1 MHQYMFDFIER
12 DLAATL
18 LDASQYFP
26 VLCVTGPRQS
36 GKSTLIKHIFNG
48 YRRFT
53 LEDYDVRSMAQN
65 DPLGFLN
72 QTNGGMIID
81 EVQRVPELLSYIQGI
96 VDDRPERRFV
106 LSGSSNFLLLKT
118 VSQSLAGRAGV
129 FELLPMSLSEA
140 KEAYAEKTLDE
151 IIYNGCFP
159 AVCAGKNV
167 AKYLYPAYTKTY
179 IDKDLRQLININNL
193 SQFHTF
199 LRLCAARIGSI
210 FNASEL
216 AGEVGVASNT
226 INAWVSVLEASYI
239 IMRLQPWSENTRKR
253 LTKSPKLYFCD
264 TGLACH
270 LLDIE
275 SPEQLSR
282 DKMRGHL
289 FENLIVM
296 EALKQRYNK
305 GKESNIFF
313 FRDAKGNEIDLLI
326 REAGELKAIEIKS
339 SQTYAPSFEDVLKNT
354 DSLLTTPVSKR
365 AVVYAGNM
373 ENATADIAL
382 LNYRNFCSL

>member
-1 MHQYMFDFIER
+1 MFDFIER

-53 LEDYDVRSMAQN
+53 LEDWDVRSMAQN

>member
-239 IMRLQPWSENTRKR
+239 IMRLQPWSENSRKR

-296 EALKQRYNK
+296 EALKQRYNM

-339 SQTYAPSFEDVLKNT
+339 SQTYAPSFEDVLKKSG
-354 DSLLTTPVSKR
+354 SLLTTPVSKR

-373 ENATADIAL
+373 ENAAADIAL

>member
-1 MHQYMFDFIER
+1 MFDFIER

-216 AGEVGVASNT
+216 AGEVGVTSNT

-239 IMRLQPWSENTRKR
+239 IMRLQPWSENSRKR

-339 SQTYAPSFEDVLKNT
+339 SQTYAPSFEDVLKKSG
-354 DSLLTTPVSKR
+354 SLLTTPVSKR

-373 ENATADIAL
+373 ENAAADIAL

>member
-289 FENLIVM
+289 FENLIVL

-339 SQTYAPSFEDVLKNT
+339 SQTYAPSFEDVLKQT

-365 AVVYAGNM
+365 AVVYAGKM
-373 ENATADIAL
+373 ENAAADIAL

>member
-72 QTNGGMIID
+72 QTNEGMIID

-296 EALKQRYNK
+296 EALKQRYNM

-354 DSLLTTPVSKR
+354 NSLLTTPVSKR

>member
-72 QTNGGMIID
+72 QTNEGMIID

-339 SQTYAPSFEDVLKNT
+339 SQTYAPSFEDVLKKT
-354 DSLLTTPVSKR
+354 GSLLTTPVSKR

-373 ENATADIAL
+373 ENAAADIAL

>member
-96 VDDRPERRFV
+96 VDNRSERRFV

-239 IMRLQPWSENTRKR
+239 IMRLQPWSENSRKR

-339 SQTYAPSFEDVLKNT
+339 SQTYAPSFEDVLKKT
-354 DSLLTTPVSKR
+354 DSLLTTPVFKR

-373 ENATADIAL
+373 ENAAADIAL

>member
-239 IMRLQPWSENTRKR
+239 IMRLQPWSENSRKR

-305 GKESNIFF
+305 GKDSNIFF

-339 SQTYAPSFEDVLKNT
+339 SQTYAPSFEDVLKKT
-354 DSLLTTPVSKR
+354 GSLLTTPVSKR

>member
-1 MHQYMFDFIER
+1 MFDFIER

-72 QTNGGMIID
+72 QTNEGMIID

-296 EALKQRYNK
+296 EALKQRYNM

-339 SQTYAPSFEDVLKNT
+339 SQTYAPSFEDVLKQT

-365 AVVYAGNM
+365 AVVYAGKM
-373 ENATADIAL
+373 ENAAADIAL

>member
-1 MHQYMFDFIER
+1 MFDFIER

-53 LEDYDVRSMAQN
+53 LEDWDVRSMAQN

-239 IMRLQPWSENTRKR
+239 IMRLQPWSENSRKR

-339 SQTYAPSFEDVLKNT
+339 SQTYAPSFEDVLKKSG
-354 DSLLTTPVSKR
+354 SLLTTPVSKR

-373 ENATADIAL
+373 ENAAADIAL

>member
-1 MHQYMFDFIER
+1 MFDFIER

-326 REAGELKAIEIKS
+326 REAGELKAIEVKS
-339 SQTYAPSFEDVLKNT
+339 SQTYAPSFEDVLKKT
-354 DSLLTTPVSKR
+354 DSLLTTPVFKR
-365 AVVYAGNM
+365 AIVYAGNM
-373 ENATADIAL
+373 ENAAADIAL
-382 LNYRNFCSL
+382 LNYRNFNLI

>member
-1 MHQYMFDFIER
+1 MFDFIER

>member
-1 MHQYMFDFIER
+1 MFDFIER

-239 IMRLQPWSENTRKR
+239 IMRLQPWSENSRKR

-296 EALKQRYNK
+296 EALKQRYNM

-339 SQTYAPSFEDVLKNT
+339 SQTYAPSFEDVLKKSG
-354 DSLLTTPVSKR
+354 SLLTTPVSKR

-373 ENATADIAL
+373 ENAAADIAL

>member
-239 IMRLQPWSENTRKR
+239 IMRLQPWSENSRKR

-275 SPEQLSR
+275 SPEQISR

-339 SQTYAPSFEDVLKNT
+339 SQTYAPSFEDVLKKSG
-354 DSLLTTPVSKR
+354 SLLTTPVSKR

-373 ENATADIAL
+373 ENAAADIAL

>member
-53 LEDYDVRSMAQN
+53 LEDYDVRSLAQN

-239 IMRLQPWSENTRKR
+239 IMRLQPWSENSRKR

-339 SQTYAPSFEDVLKNT
+339 SQTYAPSFEDVLKKSG
-354 DSLLTTPVSKR
+354 SLLTTPVSKR

-373 ENATADIAL
+373 ENAAADIAL

>member
-339 SQTYAPSFEDVLKNT
+339 SQTYAPSFEDVLKKT

>member
-1 MHQYMFDFIER
+1 MFDFIER

-239 IMRLQPWSENTRKR
+239 IMRLQPWSENSRKR

-339 SQTYAPSFEDVLKNT
+339 SQTYAPSFEDVLKKSG
-354 DSLLTTPVSKR
+354 SLLTTPVSKR

-373 ENATADIAL
+373 ENAAADIAL

>member
-1 MHQYMFDFIER
+1 MFDFIER

-53 LEDYDVRSMAQN
+53 LEDWDVRSMAQN

-339 SQTYAPSFEDVLKNT
+339 SQTYAPSFEDVLKKT
-354 DSLLTTPVSKR
+354 GSLLTTPVSKR

-373 ENATADIAL
+373 ENAAADIAL

>member
-1 MHQYMFDFIER
+1 MFDFIER

-239 IMRLQPWSENTRKR
+239 IMRLQPWSENSRKR

-339 SQTYAPSFEDVLKNT
+339 SQTYAPSF
-354 DSLLTTPVSKR
+354 
-365 AVVYAGNM
+365 
-373 ENATADIAL
+373 
-382 LNYRNFCSL
+382 

>member
-72 QTNGGMIID
+72 QTNEGMIID

-239 IMRLQPWSENTRKR
+239 IMRLQPWSENSRKR

-339 SQTYAPSFEDVLKNT
+339 SQTYAPSFEDVLKKT
-354 DSLLTTPVSKR
+354 GSLLTTPVSKR

-373 ENATADIAL
+373 ENAAADIAL

>member
-1 MHQYMFDFIER
+1 MFDFIER

-53 LEDYDVRSMAQN
+53 LEDYDVRSLAQN

-339 SQTYAPSFEDVLKNT
+339 SQTYAPSFEDVLKKT

>member
-18 LDASQYFP
+18 LDATQYFP

-239 IMRLQPWSENTRKR
+239 IMRLQPWSENSRKR

-296 EALKQRYNK
+296 ETLKQRYNK

-339 SQTYAPSFEDVLKNT
+339 SQTYAPSFEDVLKKSG
-354 DSLLTTPVSKR
+354 SLLTTPVSKR

-373 ENATADIAL
+373 ENAAADIAL

>member
-96 VDDRPERRFV
+96 VDNRSERRFV

-239 IMRLQPWSENTRKR
+239 IMRLQPWSENSRKR

-339 SQTYAPSFEDVLKNT
+339 SQTYAPSFEDVLKKT
-354 DSLLTTPVSKR
+354 DSLLTTPVFKR
-365 AVVYAGNM
+365 AIVYAGNM
-373 ENATADIAL
+373 ENAAADIAL
-382 LNYRNFCSL
+382 LNYRNFNLI

>member
-53 LEDYDVRSMAQN
+53 LEDYDVRSLAQN

-239 IMRLQPWSENTRKR
+239 IMRLQPWSENSRKR

-296 EALKQRYNK
+296 ETLKQRYNK

-339 SQTYAPSFEDVLKNT
+339 SQTYAPSFEDVLKKSG
-354 DSLLTTPVSKR
+354 SLLTTPVSKR

-373 ENATADIAL
+373 ENAAADIAL

>member
-1 MHQYMFDFIER
+1 MFDFIER

-72 QTNGGMIID
+72 QTNEGMIID

-239 IMRLQPWSENTRKR
+239 IMRLQPWSENSRKR

-339 SQTYAPSFEDVLKNT
+339 SQTYAPSFEDVLKKSG
-354 DSLLTTPVSKR
+354 SLLTTPVSKR
-365 AVVYAGNM
+365 AVVYAGNL
-373 ENATADIAL
+373 ENAAADIAL

>member
-72 QTNGGMIID
+72 QTNEGMIID

>member
-53 LEDYDVRSMAQN
+53 LEDWDVRSMAQN

-339 SQTYAPSFEDVLKNT
+339 SQTYAPSFEDVLKKT
-354 DSLLTTPVSKR
+354 GSLLTTPVSKR

-373 ENATADIAL
+373 ENAAADIAL

>member
-1 MHQYMFDFIER
+1 MFDFIER

-53 LEDYDVRSMAQN
+53 LEDWDVRSMAQN
-65 DPLGFLN
+65 DPLGFLY

-239 IMRLQPWSENTRKR
+239 IMRLQPWSENSRKR

-270 LLDIE
+270 LMDIE

-354 DSLLTTPVSKR
+354 GSLLTTPVSKR

-373 ENATADIAL
+373 ENAAADIAL
-382 LNYRNFCSL
+382 LNYLNFCSL

>member
-65 DPLGFLN
+65 DPLGFLY

-239 IMRLQPWSENTRKR
+239 IMRLQPWSENSRKR

-339 SQTYAPSFEDVLKNT
+339 SQTYAPSFEDVLKKT
-354 DSLLTTPVSKR
+354 GSLLTTPVSKR

-373 ENATADIAL
+373 ENAAADIAL

>member
-12 DLAATL
+12 DLATTL

-53 LEDYDVRSMAQN
+53 LEDYDVRSIAQN

-239 IMRLQPWSENTRKR
+239 IMRLQPWSENSRKR

-339 SQTYAPSFEDVLKNT
+339 SQTYAPSFEDVLKKT
-354 DSLLTTPVSKR
+354 GSLLTTPVSKR

-373 ENATADIAL
+373 ENAAADIAL

>member
-26 VLCVTGPRQS
+26 VLCITGPRQS

-96 VDDRPERRFV
+96 VDDRSERRFV

-239 IMRLQPWSENTRKR
+239 IMRLQPWSENSRKR

-339 SQTYAPSFEDVLKNT
+339 SQTYAPSFEDVLKKT
-354 DSLLTTPVSKR
+354 GSLLTTPVSKR

-373 ENATADIAL
+373 ENAAADIAL

>member
-239 IMRLQPWSENTRKR
+239 IVRLQPWSENSRKR

-339 SQTYAPSFEDVLKNT
+339 SQTYAPSFEDVLKKSG
-354 DSLLTTPVSKR
+354 SLLTTPVSKR

-373 ENATADIAL
+373 ENAAADIAL
-382 LNYRNFCSL
+382 LNYRKFCSL

>member
-1 MHQYMFDFIER
+1 MFDFIER

-239 IMRLQPWSENTRKR
+239 IMRLQPWSENSRKR

-339 SQTYAPSFEDVLKNT
+339 SQTYAPSFEDVLKKSG
-354 DSLLTTPVSKR
+354 SLLTTPVSKR

-373 ENATADIAL
+373 ENAAADIAL
-382 LNYRNFCSL
+382 LNYRNFCSI

>member
-53 LEDYDVRSMAQN
+53 LEDWDVRSMAQN

-167 AKYLYPAYTKTY
+167 AKYLYSAYTKTY

-239 IMRLQPWSENTRKR
+239 IMRLQPWSENSRKR

-339 SQTYAPSFEDVLKNT
+339 SQTYAPSFEDVLKKT

-373 ENATADIAL
+373 ENAAADIAL

>member
-1 MHQYMFDFIER
+1 MFDFIER

-339 SQTYAPSFEDVLKNT
+339 SQTYAPSFEDVLKKT
-354 DSLLTTPVSKR
+354 GSLLTTPVSKR

-373 ENATADIAL
+373 ENAAADIAL

>member
-53 LEDYDVRSMAQN
+53 LEDWDVRSMAQN

-239 IMRLQPWSENTRKR
+239 IMRLQPWSENSRKR

-326 REAGELKAIEIKS
+326 LEAGELKAIEIKS
-339 SQTYAPSFEDVLKNT
+339 SQTYAPSFEDVLKKT
-354 DSLLTTPVSKR
+354 GSLLTTPVSKR

-373 ENATADIAL
+373 ENAAADIAL

>member
-1 MHQYMFDFIER
+1 MFDFIER

-53 LEDYDVRSMAQN
+53 LEDWDVRSMAQN

-239 IMRLQPWSENTRKR
+239 IMRLQPWSENSRKR

-354 DSLLTTPVSKR
+354 NSLLTTPVSKR

>member
-53 LEDYDVRSMAQN
+53 LEDWDVRSMAQN

-129 FELLPMSLSEA
+129 FELLPMSLSET

-239 IMRLQPWSENTRKR
+239 IMRLQPWSENSRKR

-339 SQTYAPSFEDVLKNT
+339 SQTYAPSFEDVLKKSG
-354 DSLLTTPVSKR
+354 SLLTTPVSKR

-373 ENATADIAL
+373 ENAAADIAL